1 MALKSIVLRHKID
14 KMRKELEDLR
24 AKDKDFDTREA
35 ELVEAVKQASSEE
48 DQKIVEE
55 EAEKFDAEKS
65 DHEKEKSRLSGEI
78 ERLETELK
86 ESEKAPEAQPAAP
99 GNEGEER
106 SKEMYDTRK
115 KFFGMNMQ
123 ERTAFVQRE
132 DVQSFLQRVRQLGQS
147 DEKRSVTGAELTIPV
162 VVLDL
167 IRQNIMDYSKLV
179 RHVRLRPV
187 NGKARQSVMG
197 QIPEAVWTEA
207 CASLNELSFA
217 INQVEMDGYKV
228 GGIIYICKASLE
240 DSDLNLA
247 AEIIEMLGASI
258 GIALDKAI
266 LYGTGIKMP
275 LGVVPR
281 LEQTAQ
287 PSDYPATARPWE
299 NLKSTNVINLGDK
312 HGLEL
317 FQAIGKAAAA
327 MKGKYSRGE
336 KFWAM
341 NETTYNTLL
350 VEAMSINSAGAIVSG
365 MNGTM
370 PVLGG
375 IVEVLSDDIIADNN
389 IVAGYGDLYLLVERA
404 GSTFERSDEYRFA
417 DDQIAFK
424 GTARYDGE
432 PIIAEG
438 FVAMA
443 INSEPQASATFPGD
457 TANDA
462 SLAALTI
469 GSETLSPTFDPNK
482 TAYTIAAASAAS
494 DIVTASP
501 TQAKAEVTIA
511 YQGKNYPNGATIK
524 WTADSSAHDLT
535 ITVTK
540 GVSVKTYTVSVTKSA

>member
-86 ESEKAPEAQPAAP
+86 ESEKAPEAQPEAP

-207 CASLNELSFA
+207 CASLSELSFA

-341 NETTYNTLL
+341 NETTYNTLM

-438 FVAMA
+438 FVVMA

-524 WTADSSAHDLT
+524 WAADSSAHDLT